1 MPNKKKRRDQCQN
14 LVKVQGL
21 NKHLSLKKNT
31 FLFYYGPFFTYRT
44 EPPDS

>member
-21 NKHLSLKKNT
+21 VSKNVESARTGNIFKLKNN
-31 FLFYYGPFFTYRT
+31 
-44 EPPDS
+44 E